1 MVMYRLVPVLNGISI
16 RGLEHYHITG
26 DLRVTLQMAFM
37 VVAV

>member
-1 MVMYRLVPVLNGISI
+1 MVISI

-26 DLRVTLQMAFM
+26 NLRVTLQMAFM